1 MKILSMFFIAGVLI
15 SSESSCSSAAS
26 FAIFTTPADPNLNV
40 HNAFSAFC
48 NISNFPDTSSTR
60 SDSISSNSTLTNS
73 VEQSP
78 IEQSPSV
85 ASTSI
90 KSRSMKSRS
99 AKAHSV
105 KTETVSITNED
116 FEKAM
121 NNFKLLSPMIITEP
135 HSGPAT
141 TEALR
146 LLKATKDA
154 IELEETV
161 LIAIVESMI
170 VQIKAENWKKHPCNI
185 S

>member
-1 MKILSMFFIAGVLI
+1 MKKISIFFIAGALI

-26 FAIFTTPADPNLNV
+26 FAVFSTPADPNLNV
-40 HNAFSAFC
+40 HNAFREFHKTTTY
-48 NISNFPDTSSTR
+48 PDTSSKR
-60 SDSISSNSTLTNS
+60 SDSISSNSTLTSSISSTPVEESAS
-73 VEQSP
+73 V
-78 IEQSPSV
+78 V
-85 ASTSI
+85 STSI
-90 KSRSMKSRS
+90 KSRS

-105 KTETVSITNED
+105 KTDKVSITNED
-116 FEKAM
+116 FAKAM
-121 NNFKLLSPMIITEP
+121 NSFKLLSPMIITEP

-154 IELEETV
+154 IEREETV
-161 LIAIVESMI
+161 LIAIIESMI